1 MRIENYQAG
10 VPCWVDLMTSDQD
23 AAIAFYGELFGW
35 QAEQSG
41 PDMGNYAMCF
51 KDGQPVAGI
60 GTIPPGA
67 QYPPSWTTYLKT
79 DDVEA
84 TAEKVTSAGGQLV
97 SEVMDVSGS
106 EGNPG
111 KMVIFADPAGA
122 VAGAWQPIEHKGSG
136 LANEPG
142 SFTWTELLSTDPAA
156 SREFLSAVFG
166 YTWEPMAGMEAMDY
180 QIGKI
185 GDAGVVGVM
194 TIPPNM
200 PKEMPSNWMTYF
212 AVADADKAVI
222 TVSSEMGRVM
232 SAPTDTPYGRMSPVT
247 DPQGAPFCVMALAD
261 PPA

>member
-1 MRIENYQAG
+1 MRIEQYHAG

-35 QAEQSG
+35 EAEKAAA
-41 PDMGNYAMCF
+41 DMGNYAMCY
-51 KDGQPVAGI
+51 KDGQAVAGI

-67 QYPPSWTTYLKT
+67 QYPPSWTTYFKT
-79 DDVEA
+79 DDVAA
-84 TAEKVTSAGGQLV
+84 TAERITAAGGQLV

-106 EGNPG
+106 DGNPG
-111 KMVIFADPAGA
+111 KMVIFADPTGA

-142 SFTWTELLSTDPAA
+142 SFTWNELLSTDPTS
-156 SREFLSAVFG
+156 SREFLSAVFD
-166 YTWEPMAGMEAMDY
+166 YTWEPMAGREAMDY

-185 GDAGVVGVM
+185 GDAVVCGVM

-200 PKEMPSNWMTYF
+200 PTGMPSNWMTYF
-212 AVADADKAVI
+212 AVADADDAVV
-222 TVSSEMGRVM
+222 TVSTHHGRIM
-232 SAPTDTPYGRMSPVT
+232 AAPSDTPYGRMSPVA
-247 DPQGAPFCVMALAD
+247 DPQGAPFVVMALAD